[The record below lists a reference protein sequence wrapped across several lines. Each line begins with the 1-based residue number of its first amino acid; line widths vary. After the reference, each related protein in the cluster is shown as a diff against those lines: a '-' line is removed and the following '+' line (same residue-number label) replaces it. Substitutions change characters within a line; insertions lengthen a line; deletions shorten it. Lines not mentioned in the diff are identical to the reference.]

1 MKEITLELDD
11 VVYEK
16 AKKQFEELG
25 VDIKPGLVYLIEEF
39 VDENSVDCK
48 SNKRQKMT
56 NNEIQSHK
64 LTKAIAVNL
73 FYGFG
78 EIIDSSYCTF
88 SSRGDIGKSN
98 YNFFWANPNIQL
110 FNNDWYL
117 ILNDKYLKKMY
128 LMKIPANSVDKSD
141 VRTRTDKNFLIDLRI
156 QCDDLKFTDLASGFQ
171 FHKFLVATINYADF
185 NNMIFTNKKGEN

>member
-78 EIIDSSYCTF
+78 EIIDSSCCTF

-110 FNNDWYL
+110 LNNDWYL

-141 VRTRTDKNFLIDLRI
+141 MRTRTDKNFLIDLRI

>member
-110 FNNDWYL
+110 LNNDWYL

-128 LMKIPANSVDKSD
+128 LMKITANSVDKSD

>member
-110 FNNDWYL
+110 LNNDWYL

-171 FHKFLVATINYADF
+171 VHKFLVATINYADF

>member
-64 LTKAIAVNL
+64 LTIAIAVNL

-110 FNNDWYL
+110 LNNDWYL

>member
-110 FNNDWYL
+110 LNNDWYL
-117 ILNDKYLKKMY
+117 ILNDKYLNKMY